1 VAPQQRTFEACATS
15 VALIRRAATDW
26 ARERHADERT
36 LQNIALAVS
45 EAASNVVVHA
55 YRESA
60 PGDILLEMSAD
71 AGGLCI
77 AVLDDGL
84 GISPRPDSP
93 GLGLGMPLIAN
104 LAENLEVRTRP
115 EGGTE
120 VRMRF
125 PVGAPCNA

>member
-26 ARERHADERT
+26 ARERHDDVGGR
-36 LQNIALAVS
+36 LR
-45 EAASNVVVHA
+45 H
-55 YRESA
+55 RESA